1 MAPTVS
7 GSFTLPGDG
16 FLPEGST
23 WTVQLQDTS
32 LADAPATVIAEESGT
47 IEDPTLT
54 SIEFSIAYDPTL
66 ILETN
71 TLTLLVR
78 VEDPAGLLLYFNDTS
93 VPVLTDP
100 DQTTEVEIP
109 LVAASSA
116 MDVATAL
123 PSESPAS

>member
-1 MAPTVS
+1 MHRPRSSPRRAAPSRTRPS
-7 GSFTLPGDG
+7 P
-16 FLPEGST
+16 
-23 WTVQLQDTS
+23 
-32 LADAPATVIAEESGT
+32 
-47 IEDPTLT
+47 
-54 SIEFSIAYDPTL
+54 SIEFSIAYDPAL

-71 TLTLLVR
+71 TLTLTVDGPGPGR
-78 VEDPAGLLLYFNDTS
+78 APALLNDTS

-100 DQTTEVEIP
+100 NQTTEVEIP